1 MGQTFTK
8 AGYGDKDGWDGTR
21 DIPVGESATRK
32 NDFRFLKVLGEG
44 SFGSVHQ
51 VRRKKDQVI
60 FACKEVPLSKLTKPQ
75 QQTQAF
81 MEIEVMKKL
90 SCPYIVQYIDA
101 FIEKES
107 LHLVLQFC
115 AGGDLTAYLQVNQRL
130 QESTIWRIALRIA
143 LGVNYLH
150 CAHILHRDLKSE
162 NIFFEGRPWP
172 WSALAT
178 ADNVLIGDLG
188 LATQLDE
195 TAGVAATFCGTPRY
209 LAPEAFSSECFGS
222 IKSDVWAFGLIM
234 YELCSEDHTGPW
246 DEATS
251 LTGLMRRVM
260 REDYPPLPERVRA
273 CGIAEVVATLL
284 LKDPLQ
290 RPSIKEFLAVPAVME
305 AGSKHLPSEMG
316 AIDVFGSYGAKD
328 GDEVDYK
335 GFAGC
340 TIHAVLADGAI
351 DVLVPRPGGPAIM
364 RAPEGEWKL
373 KGQVPQVGTFQSAQS
388 EDGVRRLMKKVT
400 TLEVLAEADEE
411 EPRPLG
417 VSGISLPESAVDT
430 RDEVVF
436 FGIEVAPDPPK
447 EGACWT
453 TMRRYREFLE
463 LCEALGPEAHFEE
476 APFPSKTL
484 IKKVDM
490 DGRRLA
496 LEAWLKQVLDHPE
509 CQLSWS
515 EPLRRFLE
523 IRTKGLGAT
532 QWKVKYEPEPEVQ
545 TIAERVGTMGT
556 KTRSSLKNTFKG
568 MMRVSSEPEFHPED
582 SVSSWAESNAEAIA
596 KPVVSWPQSNAEN
609 HSFRDSLKP
618 PDPMTRTVSPRGRI
632 FSFED

>member
-1 MGQTFTK
+1 MGATFTK

-21 DIPVGESATRK
+21 DIPVGQSATRK
-32 NDFRFLKVLGEG
+32 ADFRFIKVLGEG

-107 LHLVLQFC
+107 LHLVLQYC

-130 QESTIWRIALRIA
+130 QEGTIWRIALRIA

-234 YELCSEDHTGPW
+234 YELCSEEHIGPW

-260 REDYPPLPERVRA
+260 REDYPPLPERIRA
-273 CGIAEVVATLL
+273 CAIGEVIATLL

-290 RPSIKEFLAVPAVME
+290 RPSIREFLAVPGVME
-305 AGSKHLPSEMG
+305 AGSKHLPLEMG
-316 AIDVFGSYGAKD
+316 SIDVFGSSGAKE

-340 TIHAVLADGAI
+340 TIEAVLEDGAI
-351 DVLVPRPGGPAIM
+351 DVLVPRPGGPASM
-364 RAPEGEWKL
+364 RAFEGEWKL
-373 KGQVPQVGTFQSAQS
+373 KGQVATGGVESFKSV
-388 EDGVRRLMKKVT
+388 DGVQRLMKKVT
-400 TLEVLAEADEE
+400 TLERLAENDEE
-411 EPRPLG
+411 DPRPLG
-417 VSGISLPESAVDT
+417 VSGISMRESDVET
-430 RDEVVF
+430 RDQAVF
-436 FGIEVAPDPPK
+436 FGIEVLPDPPSA
-447 EGACWT
+447 GAFWT
-453 TMRRYREFLE
+453 TMRRYREFNE
-463 LCEALGPEAHFEE
+463 LCEALGPDAHFEE

-484 IKKVDM
+484 IKNVDL
-490 DGRRLA
+490 DVRRLA
-496 LEAWLKQVLDHPE
+496 LEAWLKQVLEHPE

-523 IRTKGLGAT
+523 VRSKGLGAT
-532 QWKVKYEPEPEVQ
+532 QWKVKFAAEPEVQ
-545 TIAERVGTMGT
+545 TISERVGTLGT
-556 KTRSSLKNTFKG
+556 KTRSSLNNAGKSFVG
-568 MMRVSSEPEFHPED
+568 LMRVGSDPDFNQQG
-582 SVSSWAESNAEAIA
+582 SWAESTAT
-596 KPVVSWPQSNAEN
+596 PVVSWPQTDAETE
-609 HSFRDSLKP
+609 SFRVALQP
-618 PDPMTRTVSPRGRI
+618 PDPLARTVSPRGRI
-632 FSFED
+632 FS